1 MTIKLKMF
9 QKRFHS
15 LLLLLFRVEH
25 FVNDKRVYQLIAKFE
40 RRMRSFS
47 RKCHR
52 SGFEPGLSWKF
63 RSKSVNKFLQYTR
76 SVPMDRQRKR
86 FRWAHF
92 SVSLSFFLL
101 LRLFLPCM
109 YSSCLSFSLFVI
121 FSFSFSLI
129 LSLYHG
135 QHILSLPVTYSLSL
149 FLTSNMI
156 FLSFSLTN
164 VTHISLCLS
173 FCLSVSHLHS
183 SLNRISSKTL

>member
-9 QKRFHS
+9 QKRYHS
-15 LLLLLFRVEH
+15 LLLLLLFRVGH

-47 RKCHR
+47 RKCPR

-101 LRLFLPCM
+101 LILFLPCM
-109 YSSCLSFSLFVI
+109 YSSSLSISLFVI
-121 FSFSFSLI
+121 FSFSFSFSLI

-135 QHILSLPVTYSLSL
+135 QHILSLPVTYSLSI
-149 FLTSNMI
+149 SN
-156 FLSFSLTN
+156 L
-164 VTHISLCLS
+164 
-173 FCLSVSHLHS
+173 
-183 SLNRISSKTL
+183 